1 MNYETKEAILNS
13 LISDYTLGLRHSN
26 HYFLACALGQAK
38 TFMIAYPDDKIA
50 KRLYNLVADTVE
62 DLM

>member
-13 LISDYTLGLRHSN
+13 LTNDFILGLRHN
-26 HYFLACALGQAK
+26 NPYFLACALGQAK
-38 TFMIAYPDDKIA
+38 AFMIADPDNKRA
-50 KRLYNLVADTVE
+50 KRLYQLVADTTK

>member
-1 MNYETKEAILNS
+1 MDYETKEAVLNS
-13 LISDYTLGLRHSN
+13 IANDFTLGLRHNN

-38 TFMIAYPDDKIA
+38 AFMIANPDNKIA
-50 KRLYNLVADTVE
+50 KKIYNLAVVTME

>member
-13 LISDYTLGLRHSN
+13 LANDFTLGLRQN
-26 HYFLACALGQAK
+26 NPYFLAYSLGQAK
-38 TFMIAYPDDKIA
+38 AFMIANPDNKIA
-50 KRLYNLVADTVE
+50 KRIYNLVAFAME

>member
-13 LISDYTLGLRHSN
+13 LVNDYTLGLRHN
-26 HYFLACALGQAK
+26 NPFFLASALGQAK
-38 TFMIAYPDDKIA
+38 AFMIAYPDDKIA
-50 KRLYNLVADTVE
+50 KKIYNLVADTTE

>member
-13 LISDYTLGLRHSN
+13 LANDFTLGLRQNNPH
-26 HYFLACALGQAK
+26 FLACALGQAK
-38 TFMIAYPDDKIA
+38 AFMIADPDNKRA
-50 KRLYNLVADTVE
+50 KRLYRLVADTIL

>member
-13 LISDYTLGLRHSN
+13 LTNDFTLGLRQNNS
-26 HYFLACALGQAK
+26 YFIASALGQAK
-38 TFMIAYPDDKIA
+38 AFMTAYPDDKIA
-50 KRLYNLVADTVE
+50 KRVYHLVADTMK

>member
-13 LISDYTLGLRHSN
+13 LTNDFKRGLRQNNPH
-26 HYFLACALGQAK
+26 FLAYALGQAK
-38 TFMIAYPDDKIA
+38 AFMIADPDNKRA
-50 KRLYNLVADTVE
+50 KRLYHLVADTFE

>member
-13 LISDYTLGLRHSN
+13 LTNDFTLGLRHN
-26 HYFLACALGQAK
+26 NQYFLACALGQAK
-38 TFMIAYPDDKIA
+38 AFMIADPDNKRA
-50 KRLYNLVADTVE
+50 KRLYHLVADTIE

>member
-1 MNYETKEAILNS
+1 MDYGTKEAVLNS
-13 LISDYTLGLRHSN
+13 LTNDFTLGLRQNNIHLLYS
-26 HYFLACALGQAK
+26 ALGQAK
-38 TFMIAYPDDKIA
+38 AFILAYPDDKIA

>member
-13 LISDYTLGLRHSN
+13 LISDYKLGLRQN
-26 HYFLACALGQAK
+26 NPYFLACALGQAK
-38 TFMIAYPDDKIA
+38 AFMTAYPDDKIA
-50 KRLYNLVADTVE
+50 KRLYNLVADTME

>member
-13 LISDYTLGLRHSN
+13 LIKDFTLGLRQN
-26 HYFLACALGQAK
+26 NLYFLACALGQAK
-38 TFMIAYPDDKIA
+38 AFMIAYPDDKIA

>member
-13 LISDYTLGLRHSN
+13 LVNDFTLGLREN
-26 HYFLACALGQAK
+26 NPFFLACALGQAK
-38 TFMIAYPDDKIA
+38 AFMIADPDNKRA
-50 KRLYNLVADTVE
+50 KRLYNLVLDTME